1 MFNFSTDERLKIRL
15 PDLTRDWNGY
25 TPHQQEKILMEW
37 EKIRGTIP
45 DRIKEL
51 EAEIETLLTDLSE
64 EDDFE
69 RSCMINERISDR
81 ASAINDLWI
90 WYRTN
95 PEIHA

>member
-1 MFNFSTDERLKIRL
+1 MINFKTDERLKIRL
-15 PDLTRDWNGY
+15 PDLTRDWHEY
-25 TPHQQEKILMEW
+25 PPHQQQRILIEW

-51 EAEIETLLTDLSE
+51 EWEIETLLTDLSE

-69 RSCMINERISDR
+69 RSCLINERISDR